1 MSLHAVAV
9 QTLVVRSTAF
19 QDRWW
24 QNWSCIFDWCILIHL
39 QIHLFIGALVIL
51 AYSSNFRKPYIFST
65 KGSRSPGDKEGC
77 PAETNLGGPKNPQE
91 SWEWRSSFSDIG
103 TTSNGS
109 ESRKALLL
117 STLSSPATSCHTIQV
132 SSKLLPRSHLKAAAK
147 GRNTKQISTDAD
159 GDATRASN
167 GEDCSLLK
175 WSATGSLPI
184 IGGPSSEENRRKRGG
199 QVGKSNLVFA
209 KLLYSITFNN

>member
-1 MSLHAVAV
+1 M
-9 QTLVVRSTAF
+9 
-19 QDRWW
+19 
-24 QNWSCIFDWCILIHL
+24 
-39 QIHLFIGALVIL
+39 
-51 AYSSNFRKPYIFST
+51 
-65 KGSRSPGDKEGC
+65 GDKGG
-77 PAETNLGGPKNPQE
+77 PTETNLGGPKNPQE

-132 SSKLLPRSHLKAAAK
+132 SSKLFTPRSHHLVTAK
-147 GRNTKQISTDAD
+147 GRNTKQISSDEASSDA
-159 GDATRASN
+159 ATRGAN
-167 GEDCSLLK
+167 GDCSLLK

-199 QVGKSNLVFA
+199 QVRKSNLVFV
-209 KLLYSITFNN
+209 KLLCVRSIGVV